1 MNNKEDQ
8 NFIEEIEKNSKI
20 FNEKINKLNS
30 NYDSES
36 SQKNKES
43 KKYKFN
49 KKRNIGKKQNY
60 NTENNFEENPF
71 TKENINFKGKKNQR
85 MNKKYDF
92 NLNELENFIEASKK
106 RNEKIISNN
115 TIANSNHQ
123 RNYKY
128 KNDLSDDYIANN
140 NSDKN
145 IIDDL
150 KQSIIQKSNFIK
162 LLKSEIE
169 SKKNLPTQ
177 EEYDELNDNYEKI
190 LSEFESEKNE
200 MRTKDEEI
208 NKLKMILDSILAQ
221 NKNMKGVI
229 TKKENEIQKMKSIVN
244 SIKDELKSAKNKM
257 DEEIINQKQIKRDYD
272 ILNQKYNSLIAEKDK
287 LNKDLEEK
295 KNKNLNLEKENIQLK
310 KLNNK
315 LIEEIKALKNFN
327 KNNNEYKPYENK
339 NNDLRE
345 KTSKI
350 SNKYNIKKE
359 SQTINKKDNSIKVI
373 NNRKLDDSDDKIIY
387 NNDDD
392 SEEEENSL
400 TEKNNN
406 LRIKIDKE
414 ENTKRILSNK
424 LILDKGFTTNP
435 INRIHEI
442 NKKER
447 EKECTSLIKYKD
459 KLIGCNRENI
469 KLLIKGK
476 KYKMIENEINTL
488 NKEKEKI
495 ENDLLKIPN
504 KPRKLSDI
512 KNKKEIKDAINKIE
526 NDIKYIKD
534 LLKNKDD
541 YYIN

>member
-229 TKKENEIQKMKSIVN
+229 TKKENEIQKMKSTVN

-327 KNNNEYKPYENK
+327 KNNNEYKPYENN

-345 KTSKI
+345 KTSKN

-373 NNRKLDDSDDKIIY
+373 NNRKLDDTDDKIIY

-414 ENTKRILSNK
+414 ENTKRILANK

-459 KLIGCNRENI
+459 KIIGCNRENI

>member
-123 RNYKY
+123 RNDKY
-128 KNDLSDDYIANN
+128 KSDLSDDYIANN

-177 EEYDELNDNYEKI
+177 EEYDELNNNYEKI

-229 TKKENEIQKMKSIVN
+229 TKKENEIQKMKSTVN

-373 NNRKLDDSDDKIIY
+373 NNRKLDDTDDKIIY

-459 KLIGCNRENI
+459 KIIGCNRENI

-495 ENDLLKIPN
+495 ENDLLKIIK

>member
-229 TKKENEIQKMKSIVN
+229 TKKENEIQKMKSTVN

-327 KNNNEYKPYENK
+327 KNNIEYKSYENN
-339 NNDLRE
+339 NNDLIE
-345 KTSKI
+345 KTTKI

-373 NNRKLDDSDDKIIY
+373 NNRKLDDTDDKIIY

-459 KLIGCNRENI
+459 KIIGCNRENI

-526 NDIKYIKD
+526 TDIKYIKD

>member
-229 TKKENEIQKMKSIVN
+229 TKKENEIQKMKSTVN

-272 ILNQKYNSLIAEKDK
+272 ILNQKYNSLTAEKDK

-327 KNNNEYKPYENK
+327 KNNNEYKPYENN

-373 NNRKLDDSDDKIIY
+373 NNRKLDDTDDKIIY

-414 ENTKRILSNK
+414 ENTKRILANK

-459 KLIGCNRENI
+459 KIIGCNRENI

-526 NDIKYIKD
+526 NDINYIKD

>member
-1 MNNKEDQ
+1 M
-8 NFIEEIEKNSKI
+8 
-20 FNEKINKLNS
+20 
-30 NYDSES
+30 
-36 SQKNKES
+36 
-43 KKYKFN
+43 
-49 KKRNIGKKQNY
+49 GKKQNY

-229 TKKENEIQKMKSIVN
+229 TKKENEIQKMKSTVN

-327 KNNNEYKPYENK
+327 KNNNEYKPYENN

-459 KLIGCNRENI
+459 KIIGCNRENI

>member
-36 SQKNKES
+36 SQKNKEL

-49 KKRNIGKKQNY
+49 KKRNISKKQNY
-60 NTENNFEENPF
+60 NTVNNFEENPF

-128 KNDLSDDYIANN
+128 KSDLSDDYIANN

-229 TKKENEIQKMKSIVN
+229 TKKGNEIQKMKSTVN

-257 DEEIINQKQIKRDYD
+257 DEEIINQKQIKRDYY
-272 ILNQKYNSLIAEKDK
+272 ILNQKYNSLTAEKDK

-327 KNNNEYKPYENK
+327 KNNIEYKSYENN
-339 NNDLRE
+339 NNDLIE
-345 KTSKI
+345 KTTKI

-414 ENTKRILSNK
+414 ENTKRILANK
-424 LILDKGFTTNP
+424 FILDKGFTTNP

-459 KLIGCNRENI
+459 KIIGCNREHI

-512 KNKKEIKDAINKIE
+512 KNKKEIKDATNKIE
-526 NDIKYIKD
+526 TDIKYIKD